1 MLLGLL
7 FIRNMFHMEKATKIS
22 VRDVG
27 CALRSVPPRGVADTA
42 SPGQPHL
49 TGPPVRAGPSLG
61 SGIMV
66 RFFLARPN
74 EQKQRKN
81 NEYEEKITNK

>member
-1 MLLGLL
+1 
-7 FIRNMFHMEKATKIS
+7 MEKATKIS

-49 TGPPVRAGPSLG
+49 TGRPVRAGPSLVWN
-61 SGIMV
+61 SSVI
-66 RFFLARPN
+66 FLARPN
-74 EQKQRKN
+74 EQKQRKT
-81 NEYEEKITNK
+81 TNVKKK

>member
-27 CALRSVPPRGVADTA
+27 CALRSVPPSGGYSEPRSAAPDWCSCASWAQSGVWNNGATS
-42 SPGQPHL
+42 SPGRL
-49 TGPPVRAGPSLG
+49 KT
-61 SGIMV
+61 
-66 RFFLARPN
+66 
-74 EQKQRKN
+74 
-81 NEYEEKITNK
+81 TNVKKK

>member
-7 FIRNMFHMEKATKIS
+7 FIRKRFHMEKATKIS

-49 TGPPVRAGPSLG
+49 TGRPVRAGPSLVWNN
-61 SGIMV
+61 SAI
-66 RFFLARPN
+66 FLARPN

-81 NEYEEKITNK
+81 NECEEKITNE

>member
-42 SPGQPHL
+42 SPGQPLL
-49 TGPPVRAGPSLG
+49 TGPPMRAGPSLVWNNG
-61 SGIMV
+61 AI
-66 RFFLARPN
+66 FLARPK
-74 EQKQRKN
+74 EHKQRKN
-81 NEYEEKITNK
+81 NECEVKITNK

>member
-1 MLLGLL
+1 
-7 FIRNMFHMEKATKIS
+7 MEKATKIS

-49 TGPPVRAGPSLG
+49 TGRPVRAGPSLVWNN
-61 SGIMV
+61 SAI
-66 RFFLARPN
+66 FLARPN

-81 NEYEEKITNK
+81 NECEEKITNE

>member
-27 CALRSVPPRGVADTA
+27 CALRSVPPRGVADAA

-66 RFFLARPN
+66 RFF
-74 EQKQRKN
+74 
-81 NEYEEKITNK
+81 